1 MWNMFIIVII
11 WDNWMWNMCIIVIDL
26 KIENLFIYYFIEF
39 KQSLKNI
46 TIRALY
52 IYVIC
57 QKKIKKM
64 EYIRFDLNVMT
75 GHNIY
80 PGQGVCIYM

>member
-1 MWNMFIIVII
+1 MFIIVII

-57 QKKIKKM
+57 KKNKK
-64 EYIRFDLNVMT
+64 N
-75 GHNIY
+75 
-80 PGQGVCIYM
+80 GVYKV

>member
-1 MWNMFIIVII
+1 MFIIVII

-57 QKKIKKM
+57 KKK
-64 EYIRFDLNVMT
+64 
-75 GHNIY
+75 
-80 PGQGVCIYM
+80 